1 MHQRRPAEVERA
13 GRGGTG
19 QPGRR
24 RRGSGFLELGRVEK
38 GEMKTK
44 TPWKAIEP
52 LHCVSG
58 RQLEAGRW
66 SPLSFLPGAPFPP
79 SSASPAALLGV
90 QPKDFEPLLLS
101 AWLISL
107 SGFFCRWK

>member
-24 RRGSGFLELGRVEK
+24 RRGSGRLDLGRVEK
-38 GEMKTK
+38 GDMKTK
-44 TPWKAIEP
+44 THWKAIAP
-52 LHCVSG
+52 LHCAPG

-66 SPLSFLPGAPFPP
+66 SPLSFLPAAAFPP
-79 SSASPAALLGV
+79 PSAAPAAVLGV
-90 QPKDFEPLLLS
+90 QPKDLESLLRS